1 MDYGSFHKTILAEN
15 SLFNTIHDGL
25 SGDCSRMGGGGGG
38 KSQKDPISLKSVT
51 HILQ

>member
-25 SGDCSRMGGGGGG
+25 SGDCSRMGGGGVGRA
-38 KSQKDPISLKSVT
+38 KKTPFS
-51 HILQ
+51 